1 MLSVL
6 QLIPARLGPPTAISH
21 MNPLVKVNLSPFR
34 DCPVVSSDD
43 GVINGDATPCQPS
56 FMQTHSS
63 MLRMS
68 SASELQGA
76 SRCKTGGEE
85 LPPPAAAAPS
95 VELYLSTSTVVEAI
109 WTYIRMVPFPTT
121 IALPIFLFPP
131 LPNPSSEFD
140 ADANESDDDGDIIEL
155 DFEETS
161 GLSDTKAFNK
171 AQTKGKEK
179 KLSSRNGPMN
189 SAMSAG
195 GSAGSGLE
203 RQKKTRKEK
212 EVEKREQIENSWD
225 APAPVPNPLPSPDV
239 RRLSSEQMYISDN
252 LDVHIV
258 IICHEHSRCS

>member
-1 MLSVL
+1 MLY
-6 QLIPARLGPPTAISH
+6 QR
-21 MNPLVKVNLSPFR
+21 R
-34 DCPVVSSDD
+34 VVSSDD
-43 GVINGDATPCQPS
+43 GVINGDATPCPPS

-161 GLSDTKAFNK
+161 GLSDMNAFNK

-179 KLSSRNGPMN
+179 KLSSRNGPVN

-195 GSAGSGLE
+195 GSAGSGLDSSLGPLAMNGKAKG
-203 RQKKTRKEK
+203 QKKTRKEK

-258 IICHEHSRCS
+258 TICHEHSRCS